1 MTWTELT
8 VGQYQQLYKVLKQT
22 DKTNL
27 DILTEIISICE
38 GYHIDEIDS
47 WAFKDLI
54 EKEKDYKFLEKLD
67 FDKTAKKYIDANG
80 KRYKFVHEITEI
92 PAARYIEAKH
102 FLKGE
107 FIDDIHYLMASCV
120 KPMRKTWRGWVED
133 KYDAK
138 LHSQYAADMLRAK
151 FVDVHNCVV
160 FFYLLYVELIKSLRP
175 YLTKELAKVT
185 TAENLDQIVTALQQI
200 TDGFIVPSRLQNL
213 KGSV

>member
-1 MTWTELT
+1 MNWNDLT
-8 VGQYQQLYKVLKQT
+8 VRQYQQLYKVLKQT

-38 GYHIDEIDS
+38 GYPIDEIDS
-47 WAFKDLI
+47 WPFKKLI
-54 EKEKDYKFLEKLD
+54 EKEQDYKFLEKLD
-67 FDKTAKKYIDANG
+67 FDKTAKKYIEANG

-107 FIDDIHYLMASCV
+107 FVDDIHYLMASCV
-120 KPMRKTWRGWVED
+120 KPMRKTWRGWVEQ

-138 LHSQYAADMLRAK
+138 FHSQYAADMLNAK

-160 FFYLLYVELIKSLRP
+160 FFYLLYVELIKSLHP
-175 YLTKELAKVT
+175 YLTKELEKVT
-185 TAENLDQIVTALQQI
+185 TPENLNQIKTALQQI
-200 TDGFIVPSRLQNL
+200 TDGFTVPNRLRSL
-213 KGSV
+213 KESA